1 MWHNGIPERNILTS
15 WNLYHKFFLD
25 TNSLA
30 LTFQDLE
37 RTRNILFSITL
48 AINSML
54 LFLLLFEDRIVLP
67 GWLQVT
73 GRMHPMF
80 LHFPIV
86 LVVLYA
92 LWVLFFQKRITP
104 PDTARALGE
113 GLLLLSAFTSA
124 LTALMGLFLSREEGY
139 DPEALLWHK
148 WGGVAVSLMLM
159 LWYAFRKSFG
169 KTRWGTVV
177 LTLYPGQKQ

>member
-1 MWHNGIPERNILTS
+1 MEFRKGISLQAGTCSIN
-15 WNLYHKFFLD
+15 FFLD

-92 LWVLFFQKRITP
+92 LWVLFF
-104 PDTARALGE
+104 
-113 GLLLLSAFTSA
+113 
-124 LTALMGLFLSREEGY
+124 
-139 DPEALLWHK
+139 
-148 WGGVAVSLMLM
+148 
-159 LWYAFRKSFG
+159 FRKES
-169 KTRWGTVV
+169 R
-177 LTLYPGQKQ
+177 LRIQPGR